1 MVKQRV
7 YLKGNEALAYGAL
20 EAGLNAY
27 FAYPIT
33 PSSEIPETLAKE
45 FGNEKYPEYKF
56 FLQAASELEA
66 INMVIGAA
74 SGGARAMTATSS
86 PGFSL
91 KQEGL
96 SYAACMEL
104 PFLIADICRAGPGLG
119 NLGPEQSDYFQATK
133 GGGHGDYRLIVLA
146 PASVQEMALFPRIGF
161 DLAFKYRNPVLIL
174 GDAFTGQLK
183 EDVEFPD
190 FTATKY
196 DVSSWATTGAKGR
209 PPHIINS
216 LELDYQKH
224 YNHLGRIF
232 EKYKQAEAAEVR
244 FEEYQTED
252 AEKIIV
258 AFGIVSRIAKGV
270 VNKLRSRGVK
280 VGLFRPITL
289 WPFPKSQLKKLA
301 SEGKEFLDVELSTGQ
316 MIEDVKLAVGDGV
329 TLDFLGK
336 WGGLVPSEL
345 EIESKLRKLEVV
357 AI

>member
-1 MVKQRV
+1 MPKQRV
-7 YLKGNEALAYGAL
+7 YLKGNEAVAYGAL

-33 PSSEIPETLAKE
+33 PSSEIPETLARE
-45 FGNEKYPEYKF
+45 FGNKKYPDFKF

-74 SGGARAMTATSS
+74 SGGVRAMTATSS

-96 SYAACMEL
+96 SYAAGMEL
-104 PFLIADICRAGPGLG
+104 PFLVVDICRAGPGLG

-133 GGGHGDYRLIVLA
+133 GGGHGDYRLFVLA

-161 DLAFKYRNPVLIL
+161 DLAFKYRNPALIL

-183 EDVEFPD
+183 EDVVFPEFTPE
-190 FTATKY
+190 KY

-209 PPHIINS
+209 GPHILNS

-224 YNHLGRIF
+224 YKHMGRIF
-232 EKYKQAEAAEVR
+232 EKYKQAEANEVR
-244 FEEYQTED
+244 FEAYMTED

-270 VNKLRSRGVK
+270 INRLRSKGVK

-289 WPFPKSQLKKLA
+289 WPFPTIALRKLA
-301 SEGKEFLDVELSTGQ
+301 SEGKQFLDIELNTGQ
-316 MIEDVKLAVGDGV
+316 MYEDVRLAVGEGV
-329 TLDFLGK
+329 TVDFLGK
-336 WGGLVPSEL
+336 WGGIVPTEA
-345 EIESKLRKLEVV
+345 EIESKLRRLAVV
-357 AI
+357 AA

>member
-1 MVKQRV
+1 MVKERV

-33 PSSEIPETLAKE
+33 PSSEIPETFAKE
-45 FGNEKYPEYKF
+45 FGSKKYPDYKF

-96 SYAACMEL
+96 SYAAGMEL
-104 PFLIADICRAGPGLG
+104 PFLVVDICRAGPGLG

-133 GGGHGDYRLIVLA
+133 GGGHGDYHLLVLA
-146 PASVQEMALFPRIGF
+146 PATVQEMALFPRIGF

-183 EDVEFPD
+183 EDVDFPEFTPD
-190 FTATKY
+190 QY
-196 DVSSWATTGAKGR
+196 DTSSWATTGANGR
-209 PPHIINS
+209 IPHIINS

-224 YNHLGRIF
+224 FKHIGRIF
-232 EKYKQAEAAEVR
+232 EKYKNAEANDVR
-244 FEEYQTED
+244 FEEYRTED
-252 AEKIIV
+252 ADTIIV
-258 AFGIVSRIAKGV
+258 AFGIVSRIAKSV
-270 VNKLRSRGVK
+270 VNKLRSRGMK
-280 VGLFRPITL
+280 IGLFRPITL
-289 WPFPKSQLKKLA
+289 WPFPKARLKKLA
-301 SEGKEFLDVELSTGQ
+301 SEGKQFLVVELNTGQ
-316 MIEDVKLAVGDGV
+316 MIEDVKLAAGDGV
-329 TLDFLGK
+329 TVDFLGK
-336 WGGLVPSEL
+336 WGGIVPTEV

-357 AI
+357 AV

>member
-1 MVKQRV
+1 MAKKRV

-45 FGNEKYPEYKF
+45 FGGNKYPEYKI

-96 SYAACMEL
+96 SYAAGMEL
-104 PFLIADICRAGPGLG
+104 PFLIADICRSGPGLG

-133 GGGHGDYRLIVLA
+133 GGGHGTYHLLVLA
-146 PASVQEMALFPRIGF
+146 PATVQEMALLPRIGF

-174 GDAFTGQLK
+174 SDAFTGQLK
-183 EDVEFPD
+183 EDVEFPE
-190 FTATKY
+190 FTPEQY
-196 DVSSWATTGAKGR
+196 DVSSWATTGAKDR
-209 PPHIINS
+209 APHIINS
-216 LELDYQKH
+216 LELDQQKH
-224 YNHLGRIF
+224 FKHIGRIF
-232 EKYKQAEAAEVR
+232 EKYGNAEANEVR
-244 FEEYQTED
+244 FEEYRTED
-252 AEKIIV
+252 AETIIV

-270 VNKLRSRGVK
+270 VNKLRSKGIR

-289 WPFPKSQLKKLA
+289 WPFPKAQLKRLA
-301 SEGKEFLDVELSTGQ
+301 SRGKRFLVVELNTGQ
-316 MIEDVKLAVGDGV
+316 MIDDVKLAVGSGV
-329 TLDFLGK
+329 TVDFLGK
-336 WGGLVPSEL
+336 WGGLVPTEA
-345 EIESKLRKLEVV
+345 EIESKLRRLEVV
-357 AI
+357 AV

>member
-1 MVKQRV
+1 MSKRRV

-45 FGNEKYPEYKF
+45 FGNKKYPDYKF

-96 SYAACMEL
+96 SFAAGMEL
-104 PFLIADICRAGPGLG
+104 PFLIVDICRAGPGLG

-133 GGGHGDYRLIVLA
+133 GGGHGDYRLFVLA
-146 PASVQEMALFPRIGF
+146 PSSVQEMALFPRIGF
-161 DLAFKYRNPVLIL
+161 ELAFKYRNPALIL

-183 EDVEFPD
+183 EDVEFPE
-190 FTATKY
+190 FTPPKY

-209 PPHIINS
+209 TPHILNS

-224 YNHLGRIF
+224 YKHMGKIY
-232 EKYKQAEAAEVR
+232 EKYKQAEANEIM
-244 FEEYQTED
+244 FEEYMTED
-252 AEKIIV
+252 AEKVIV
-258 AFGIVSRIAKGV
+258 AFGIVARIAKGV
-270 VNKLRSRGVK
+270 VHKLRSRGDK

-289 WPFPKSQLKKLA
+289 WPFPTSALKKLA
-301 SEGKEFLDVELSTGQ
+301 SQGKQFLDVELNTGQ
-316 MIEDVKLAVGDGV
+316 MYEDVRLAVGGGV
-329 TLDFLGK
+329 TVDFLGK
-336 WGGLVPSEL
+336 WGGIVPTEA
-345 EIESKLRKLEVV
+345 EIEAKLRRLEVV
-357 AI
+357 VA

>member
-1 MVKQRV
+1 MPGNRV
-7 YLKGNEALAYGAL
+7 YLKGNEAVAYGAL

-45 FGNEKYPEYKF
+45 FGSKKYPEFKF

-104 PFLIADICRAGPGLG
+104 PLLIVDICRAGPGLG
-119 NLGPEQSDYFQATK
+119 NLGPEQSDYFQGTK
-133 GGGHGDYRLIVLA
+133 GGGHGSYRLIVLA
-146 PASVQEMALFPRIGF
+146 PATVQEMALLPRVGF
-161 DLAFKYRNPVLIL
+161 DLAFKYRNPTLIL

-190 FTATKY
+190 FVPERY
-196 DVSSWATTGAKGR
+196 DVSGWATTGAKGR
-209 PPHIINS
+209 PPHILNS

-224 YNHLGRIF
+224 FKHIGRIF
-232 EKYKQAEAAEVR
+232 EKYQRAQETEVR
-244 FEEYQTED
+244 FEDYRTDD
-252 AEKIIV
+252 AETVIV
-258 AFGIVSRIAKGV
+258 AFGIASRIAKGA
-270 VNKLRSRGVK
+270 VNRLRSKGMK

-289 WPFPKSQLKKLA
+289 WPFPQPQLRTLA
-301 SEGKEFLDVELSTGQ
+301 SQGKRFLVVELSPGQ
-316 MIEDVKLAVGDGV
+316 MIEDVKLAVGSGV
-329 TLDFLGK
+329 TVDFLGK
-336 WGGLVPSEL
+336 WGGVVPTEA
-345 EIESKLRKLEVV
+345 EIESKLRRLEVV

>member
-1 MVKQRV
+1 MGKNRV

-45 FGNEKYPEYKF
+45 FGNKKYPEYKF

-74 SGGARAMTATSS
+74 SGGSRAMTATSS

-119 NLGPEQSDYFQATK
+119 NLGPEQSDYHQATK
-133 GGGHGDYRLIVLA
+133 GGGHGDYRLLVLA
-146 PASVQEMALFPRIGF
+146 PATVQEMALFPRIGF
-161 DLAFKYRNPVLIL
+161 DLAFKYRNPTLIL

-183 EDVEFPD
+183 EDVEFPE
-190 FTATKY
+190 FTPEKY

-209 PPHIINS
+209 QPHVINS
-216 LELDYQKH
+216 LELDYQTHFK
-224 YNHLGRIF
+224 HLGRVF
-232 EKYKQAEAAEVR
+232 EKYQQAERNEVR
-244 FEEYQTED
+244 FEEYRTED
-252 AEKIIV
+252 AETVIV
-258 AFGIVSRIAKGV
+258 AFGIASRIAKGT
-270 VNKLRSRGVK
+270 VNKLRSNGVK

-289 WPFPKSQLKKLA
+289 WPFPKVQLKKLA
-301 SEGKEFLDVELSTGQ
+301 SEGKQFLVVELNHGQ
-316 MIEDVKLAVGDGV
+316 MYEDVKLAVGSGV
-329 TLDFLGK
+329 TVDFLGK
-336 WGGLVPSEL
+336 WGGVVPTEA
-345 EIESKLRKLEVV
+345 EIEWKLKRLEVV
-357 AI
+357 AV

>member
-1 MVKQRV
+1 MEKKRV

-45 FGNEKYPEYKF
+45 FGNKKYPDYKF
-56 FLQAASELEA
+56 FLQSASELEA

-96 SYAACMEL
+96 SYAAAMEL
-104 PFLIADICRAGPGLG
+104 PFLIADICRSGPGLG

-133 GGGHGDYRLIVLA
+133 GGGHGDYHLLVLA
-146 PASVQEMALFPRIGF
+146 PATVQEMALFPRIGF

-183 EDVEFPD
+183 EDVEFPE
-190 FTATKY
+190 FTPDQY
-196 DVSSWATTGAKGR
+196 DTSSWATTGAKGR

-216 LELDYQKH
+216 LELDYEKH
-224 YNHLGRIF
+224 FKHIGRIF
-232 EKYKQAEAAEVR
+232 EKYRNAEANEVR
-244 FEEYQTED
+244 FEEYRTED
-252 AEKIIV
+252 AETIIV

-289 WPFPKSQLKKLA
+289 WPFPKTRLKKLA
-301 SEGKEFLDVELSTGQ
+301 SEGRRFLVVELNTGQ
-316 MIEDVKLAVGDGV
+316 MLEDVKLAVGDSV
-329 TLDFLGK
+329 TVDFLGK
-336 WGGLVPSEL
+336 WGGIVPTEA
-345 EIESKLRKLEVV
+345 EIESKVRRLEVV
-357 AI
+357 AV